1 MAEAEDL
8 RQLVMRYAQAWGERD
23 REGWLSTF
31 APDATQEDPIGE
43 GVHRGRP
50 EIAAFWDRAM
60 GSYDS
65 LEIRVRHVHVVAQE
79 AALEWTIVAR
89 QTPEWI
95 VFEGVDVFTFAPGP
109 LIASV
114 RAYWSRDARRRTK
127 ERPD

>member
-1 MAEAEDL
+1 
-8 RQLVMRYAQAWGERD
+8 
-23 REGWLSTF
+23 
-31 APDATQEDPIGE
+31 
-43 GVHRGRP
+43 
-50 EIAAFWDRAM
+50 M